1 MYPDKTLIQK
11 DTCTSMFRV
20 ALPTIAKIWK
30 QHKCPPTDE
39 WIKMWYMY
47 IMKQYSTT
55 KREWNSAIC
64 SNVDGPTAYHTELSK
79 SEREIE
85 IRCDISYVWNLNYD
99 TNEFIYKLGTDSKA
113 YRIDLW
119 LARGRQSSE
128 GWTEIL
134 GLANANHC
142 L

>member
-1 MYPDKTLIQK
+1 
-11 DTCTSMFRV
+11 MFRV

-30 QHKCPPTDE
+30 QGKCPSTDE

-47 IMKQYSTT
+47 IMKHYSTT
-55 KREWNSAIC
+55 KREWNNAIC
-64 SNVDGPTAYHTELSK
+64 SNVDGPTAYHTEWSK

-99 TNEFIYKLGTDSKA
+99 TNEFIYKTGTDSKA

-119 LARGRQSSE
+119 LPREKQSSE
-128 GWTEIL
+128 G
-134 GLANANHC
+134 
-142 L
+142 